1 MGRGQIIPNVVCGV
15 GPSSYGERGGVELIM
30 LEMKLPMRTAE
41 EGGGDTAEDE
51 QEQTDCNV
59 HIRGSVSQ
67 TAYNRYED
75 SARGLRFPHQLDKET
90 VFEWF
95 GLHLNPAKRIE
106 FMCGLLHMC
115 QPLELRFLGACL
127 EDLARKDFHVLRDF
141 EIRGNS
147 PNDLGLL
154 TDVVDPVVRSK
165 LLVCLSLLGSENRE
179 CAGILFRILSRVD
192 PALYF
197 KNYGFPVSSCRDP
210 QHLQFHPPCEDGD
223 EYGKSDRSCG
233 PPAEAGVGPLE
244 QLALLFTMASLH
256 PAFPFHQRENFRIQ
270 LDKVDVAIEE
280 EEQNYQHSNSAL
292 GSGGCTC
299 GCTSLPLHTSGTVHA
314 DKLQQNKV
322 PKTDYLSPSTETSLS
337 DRAQSLHPS
346 QSPNRKSQREAVHI
360 ERIVL
365 KGISRSREYSFE
377 VKWSDASS
385 SHVTKTHHDLEN
397 FLLKLPRELSTE
409 SFEKGILSL
418 LRQGDK
424 CESREVERTLKE
436 KFLSAPQSFRQTGT
450 VCGFFLSE
458 SSGPNYSRCNPVPV
472 GKPFKEDCSE
482 ASSQEEG
489 VYLEPYPQ
497 GHRKKPGSKSPSLSA
512 PSAKGS
518 QAETSRRAPLSEHT
532 CVPDWRRKSSS
543 LKPAHE
549 ACVLCPE
556 QLYRGEV
563 KGTSLPGNKTKVR
576 APVTDR
582 EKGKKMEGRLGYIP
596 NGIMR
601 AAPVQLLPQP
611 SGKDLRLDVGSGP
624 DTYGETS
631 SESYSSPS
639 SPRHD
644 GRESL
649 ESEDEKDGDTDSHSD
664 DSSKGKTGGFLPCKG
679 VGGAAVAT
687 VRPLVPVPLKEVR
700 SRLESS
706 LSAPKV
712 PQLAFLHPVPYP
724 VQNGTAGPEGADGK
738 AAGGSAAGGDAEK
751 PAPDP
756 SPLLPAFGAPLLGP
770 QQPLVQRFRTA
781 APPPGSESCVT
792 AALQPPVGAISFP
805 PPGPAYPSP
814 LQPAYPPAEPVIS
827 SGLPPSLPLAETHP
841 KAPGLPLPSG
851 LRPSYSLSVPT
862 TVIPSVGALGGP
874 AASQVQAMV
883 PPVVPTHT
891 PGPAPSPSPALTHS
905 TAQSDSTSY
914 INSTSCG
921 SAGGASQ
928 QPQQQQQPTPS
939 QQMGCG
945 TCGCRGSCGSGH
957 APNYFFP
964 PHMPRQVISVPP
976 IFHLTSLCSSS
987 YLNQAHQSNGATQ
1000 LPFFSHGPSPYA
1012 SAPPPP
1018 LLHSHSDHVLGTQ
1031 TGYGLPQMAAFNRFY
1046 QPVYPSVS
1054 MMPGSSSSSMALGMK
1069 KNSNMSCY
1077 NCGVSGHFA
1086 LDCKQP
1092 SFDAAQKG
1100 GFRLKFVPQHSS
1112 EALDNAD

>member
-1 MGRGQIIPNVVCGV
+1 
-15 GPSSYGERGGVELIM
+15 
-30 LEMKLPMRTAE
+30 MKLPMRTAE

-59 HIRGSVSQ
+59 HIPGSVSQ
-67 TAYNRYED
+67 TASTRHED

-141 EIRGNS
+141 EIRANS

-154 TDVVDPVVRSK
+154 TDVADPVV
-165 LLVCLSLLGSENRE
+165 
-179 CAGILFRILSRVD
+179 
-192 PALYF
+192 
-197 KNYGFPVSSCRDP
+197 RDP

-223 EYGKSDRSCG
+223 EYGKSEQSCG
-233 PPAEAGVGPLE
+233 PAAEAWVGPLE

-256 PAFPFHQRENFRIQ
+256 PAFPFHQRENVRIQ

-280 EEQNYQHSNSAL
+280 ERQNYQHSSNAL
-292 GSGGCTC
+292 
-299 GCTSLPLHTSGTVHA
+299 
-314 DKLQQNKV
+314 LQQNKV
-322 PKTDYLSPSTETSLS
+322 PKTDYLSPNTETSLS
-337 DRAQSLHPS
+337 DRAQSLHTS
-346 QSPNRKSQREAVHI
+346 QSPARKPQREAVHI

-365 KGISRSREYSFE
+365 KGISRTREYSFE

-397 FLLKLPRELSTE
+397 FLLKLPNELSTE

-424 CESREVERTLKE
+424 CGSRELERTLKE
-436 KFLSAPQSFRQTGT
+436 KFLSAPQSFRQTGK
-450 VCGFFLSE
+450 VCGFFFSE
-458 SSGPNYSRCNPVPV
+458 SSGPSYSRCNPVPP
-472 GKPFKEDCSE
+472 GQPFKGDCSE

-497 GHRKKPGSKSPSLSA
+497 GHRKKPGSKSPSLSI
-512 PSAKGS
+512 PSVPKGS
-518 QAETSRRAPLSEHT
+518 QAESRRTPHSEHNG
-532 CVPDWRRKSSS
+532 VPDWRRKGCS

-549 ACVLCPE
+549 ACSLCPE
-556 QLYRGEV
+556 QQYRGEEE
-563 KGTSLPGNKTKVR
+563 TWSSLPGNKTKAR
-576 APVTDR
+576 TPVADR
-582 EKGKKMEGRLGYIP
+582 EKVKTMEGRMGYIP

-601 AAPVQLLPQP
+601 TAPVQLLPQP
-611 SGKDLRLDVGSGP
+611 SGKDPRLDVGLGH
-624 DTYGETS
+624 DTFGETS

-639 SPRHD
+639 SPQHD

-649 ESEDEKDGDTDSHSD
+649 ESEDEKDKDTDSHSD
-664 DSSKGKTGGFLPCKG
+664 DSGKGKTDSFLACKG

-687 VRPLVPVPLKEVR
+687 MHPLVPIPLKEVH

-706 LSAPKV
+706 LGPSKF
-712 PQLAFLHPVPYP
+712 PQLSFLHPVPYL
-724 VQNGTAGPEGADGK
+724 VQNGTAGPEGAAPSQAADGK
-738 AAGGSAAGGDAEK
+738 AAGGLMATVPVALHESAAGGDAEK
-751 PAPDP
+751 QVPDP
-756 SPLLPAFGAPLLGP
+756 SLLLPAFGVPSLGLQKP
-770 QQPLVQRFRTA
+770 VVQRFKA
-781 APPPGSESCVT
+781 ADPQATSGTPT
-792 AALQPPVGAISFP
+792 HQPPVGAFGVIP
-805 PPGPAYPSP
+805 PDSTYVSP
-814 LQPAYPPAEPVIS
+814 LQPAYPSAEPVMS
-827 SGLPPSLPLAETHP
+827 SGLPPSLPLPQTHP
-841 KAPGLPLPSG
+841 KAPGMPLASG
-851 LRPSYSLSVPT
+851 LHPSYSLPAPT
-862 TVIPSVGALGGP
+862 AVMPSVGVLGGP

-883 PPVVPTHT
+883 PPVVPTHA

-921 SAGGASQ
+921 SSGGPSQ
-928 QPQQQQQPTPS
+928 QPT
-939 QQMGCG
+939 CG

-957 APNYFFP
+957 APNYYFP
-964 PHMPRQVISVPP
+964 PQLPRQVFSVPP
-976 IFHLTSLCSSS
+976 IFHVTSLCSSSS

-1000 LPFFSHGPSPYA
+1000 LPFFPHGPSPYA
-1012 SAPPPP
+1012 SAP
-1018 LLHSHSDHVLGTQ
+1018 LLHSHSEHVLGTQ
-1031 TGYGLPQMAAFNRFY
+1031 AGYGLQQMAAFNRFY
-1046 QPVYPSVS
+1046 QPVYPSVG
-1054 MMPGSSSSSMALGMK
+1054 MMPAGGSMAMGMK
-1069 KNSNMSCY
+1069 KNGNISCY

-1086 LDCKQP
+1086 QDCKQP
-1092 SFDAAQKG
+1092 SIDAAQKG
-1100 GFRLKFVPQHSS
+1100 GFRLKYVTPHSS